1 MKRNTLV
8 WVLVYGVV
16 AYGAYQLFFSKKAYA
31 KKIIGSGKYQSP
43 LANLLSFDMAYLR
56 VWSKAAS
63 KNEPTFT
70 YKGLVYNTQGGKE
83 IKK

>member
-1 MKRNTLV
+1 MKKNTIV

-31 KKIIGSGKYQSP
+31 KKIIASGKYQSP
-43 LANLLSFDMAYLR
+43 INNLLSFDMAFLR

-70 YKGLVYNTQGGKE
+70 YKGAIYETIGGKA
-83 IKK
+83 KK